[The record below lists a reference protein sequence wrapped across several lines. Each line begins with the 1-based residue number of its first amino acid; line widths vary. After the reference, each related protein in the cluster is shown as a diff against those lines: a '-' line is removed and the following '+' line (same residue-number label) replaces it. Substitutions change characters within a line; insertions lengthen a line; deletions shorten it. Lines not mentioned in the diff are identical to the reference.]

1 MRIYMQTQ
9 ATPDQPLKFYQ
20 LQLQQDLLSGWSLVR
35 ESGFQGS
42 RGRVYREF
50 FDQREEAEQALI
62 KRRDMQLKKGYRIVF
77 REGELQQG

>member
-9 ATPDQPLKFYQ
+9 ATPEQPLKFYL

-50 FDQREEAEQALI
+50 FDHREEAEQALI
-62 KRRDMQLKKGYRIVF
+62 KRRDLQLKRG
-77 REGELQQG
+77 

>member
-9 ATPDQPLKFYQ
+9 ATPEQPLKFYL

-50 FDQREEAEQALI
+50 FDHREEAEQALI
-62 KRRDMQLKKGYRIVF
+62 KRRDLQLKRGYRIVF